1 MCFTPKI
8 SFVTAAIEFAVAGC
22 IFFRFSKS
30 IVARFVTLF
39 IFILGFYQFTEF
51 MMCTSGNFML
61 WGKMGFI
68 TYSFLP
74 AVGLHF
80 ILSYTN
86 VEFFKKVWSK
96 ALLYMPM
103 IIFIAMAVLDSN
115 FVVSGSCSLF
125 FVSVRNYF
133 QNLGEN
139 PLATISYVLYY
150 FGYIITI
157 CIILAYKIF
166 KEKNKKLNNIY
177 LIILVTTLLAI
188 FPPLIL
194 IIIFPSL
201 GYQFPSV
208 YCQFSVLYS
217 VFAII
222 GVYMNDKFNR

>member
-8 SFVTAAIEFAVAGC
+8 SFATAAIEFAVAGY

-86 VEFFKKVWSK
+86 IKCFKKAWNKV
-96 ALLYMPM
+96 LLYLPM
-103 IIFIAMAVLDSN
+103 IIFIAIAVFDNN
-115 FVVSGSCSLF
+115 FVISGNCSRF

-139 PLATISYVLYY
+139 PLATISYVSYY
-150 FGYIITI
+150 FGYIVAI
-157 CIILAYKIF
+157 CIVLAYKIF
-166 KEKNKKLNNIY
+166 KETNKKLNNIY
-177 LIILVTTLLAI
+177 LVILITTLLAI

-194 IIIFPSL
+194 IILFPTL
-201 GYQFPSV
+201 DHQFPSV
-208 YCQFSVLYS
+208 YCQFALLYS
-217 VFAII
+217 IFAVI
-222 GVYMNDKFNR
+222 GVYMNDKFGR